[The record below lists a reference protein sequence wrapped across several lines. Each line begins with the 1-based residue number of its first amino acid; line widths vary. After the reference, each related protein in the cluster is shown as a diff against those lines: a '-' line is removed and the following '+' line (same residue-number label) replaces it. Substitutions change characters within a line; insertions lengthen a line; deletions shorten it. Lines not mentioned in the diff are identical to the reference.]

1 MLLHI
6 PHLNAFIHT
15 LSLSLS
21 QFSPLSNDRLR
32 QNPAAK
38 KFRASFPS
46 FTTLPQRRGSIAL
59 LRISISRPY
68 MVFSFCESSRVP
80 RSEVSPTQ
88 CESISLQPG
97 KRERE
102 KTAKIMANCL
112 VEFAYTHA
120 PVHMHACTTDGSTCS
135 CDLQSAPL
143 EGGFLRD
150 KTPAKHEAAIR
161 GKLARLEN
169 AIPGK
174 SLRKISA
181 LRSSVRHA
189 VPACARMYV
198 SDEHMGYYMY
208 HPPRSLFSFFF

>member
-102 KTAKIMANCL
+102 KTAKIMRTVSWNL
-112 VEFAYTHA
+112 RTRTHQYT
-120 PVHMHACTTDGSTCS
+120 CTRVLRMVRLAVATCS
-135 CDLQSAPL
+135 LPLSKADFSAIKPRRNTRL
-143 EGGFLRD
+143 LS
-150 KTPAKHEAAIR
+150 EA
-161 GKLARLEN
+161 
-169 AIPGK
+169 
-174 SLRKISA
+174 S
-181 LRSSVRHA
+181 
-189 VPACARMYV
+189 
-198 SDEHMGYYMY
+198 
-208 HPPRSLFSFFF
+208 